1 MNFMPTTKIMKW
13 TVQLSKES
21 ILINLSYVFYSEKR
35 RLKIKD
41 NQLWWRQ
48 RNILPHIVTLKYSFI
63 LTLSQTHE
71 DLLAPKILFHFTEY
85 IIYYNVQQVNKDKIT
100 NQHIWYVIYWTYMSF
115 QSWLTLNFFCF
126 WFNHFIN
133 DH

>member
-21 ILINLSYVFYSEKR
+21 ILINLSYVFYSEKK

-41 NQLWWRQ
+41 NQLWWR
-48 RNILPHIVTLKYSFI
+48 LATEKYTPHIVTLKYSFI

-71 DLLAPKILFHFTEY
+71 DLLAPKILFLFTEY
-85 IIYYNVQQVNKDKIT
+85 IIYYNVQQVNKDKLT
-100 NQHIWYVIYWTYMSF
+100 NQHIWYVDSLNIYEFSK
-115 QSWLTLNFFCF
+115 L
-126 WFNHFIN
+126 IN
-133 DH
+133 IKLFLFLV